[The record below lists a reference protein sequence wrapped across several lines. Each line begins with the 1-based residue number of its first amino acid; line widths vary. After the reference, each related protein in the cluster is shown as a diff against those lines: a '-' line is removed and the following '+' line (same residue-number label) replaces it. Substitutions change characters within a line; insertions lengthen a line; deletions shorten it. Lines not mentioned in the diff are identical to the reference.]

1 MHKIDD
7 NSMERYKKILSQSPD
22 SQAFAPL
29 AEGFRERG
37 SLQEAEKIV
46 KNGIQRHPKFA
57 GGLLVFAKIL
67 KDQKKYGEARQHL
80 EKVIQLDS
88 ANLLAYQILGDLCLL
103 QNEPKGALKY
113 YKMVLFFNPE
123 STKAQKV
130 IQKLESLTADEYDE
144 EVFSMAPLQTM
155 PTEKMSLV
163 PAGAPPQVPLQTPG
177 KWPQGL
183 QRMLSLVDAF
193 VVRNDLSKAQF
204 LLTETE
210 VEFGE
215 HPEIQHRRK
224 LLYNRQSSQLSR
236 EDDEVENLRPI
247 LTRETA
253 IRDRKL
259 ALLKSVLRV
268 IERSQI

>member
-7 NSMERYKKILSQSPD
+7 PSMERYKKILSQSPE

-29 AEGFRERG
+29 AEGYRERG
-37 SLQEAEKIV
+37 SLLEAEKIV
-46 KNGIQRHPKFA
+46 KNGVKRHPKFA
-57 GGLLVFAKIL
+57 GGILVLAKVL
-67 KDQKKYGEARQHL
+67 KDQKKYSEARPYL
-80 EKVIQLDS
+80 EEVIQLDS
-88 ANLLAYQILGDLCLL
+88 ANLLAYQILGELCLL

-113 YKMVLFFNPE
+113 FKMVLFFNPQ
-123 STKAQKV
+123 STKALKV

-144 EVFSMAPLQTM
+144 EVFAMAPLQSM
-155 PTEKMSLV
+155 PQEKKSLASIVSAAAV
-163 PAGAPPQVPLQTPG
+163 PAPEKG
-177 KWPQGL
+177 PQGL

-193 VVRNDLSKAQF
+193 VVRNDLTKAQF

-210 VEFGE
+210 VEFGD
-215 HPEIQHRRK
+215 HPEIHHRRK

-236 EDDEVENLRPI
+236 EGDEIESLRPI

-268 IERSQI
+268 IERGQI

>member
-7 NSMERYKKILSQSPD
+7 PSMERYKKILSQSPD

-29 AEGFRERG
+29 AEGYRERG
-37 SLQEAEKIV
+37 SLLEAEKIV
-46 KNGIQRHPKFA
+46 KNGIKRHPKFA
-57 GGLLVFAKIL
+57 GGLLVLAKVL
-67 KDQKKYGEARQHL
+67 KDQKKYSEARPYL
-80 EKVIQLDS
+80 EEVIQLDS
-88 ANLLAYQILGDLCLL
+88 TNLLAYQILGELCLL

-113 YKMVLFFNPE
+113 FKMVLFFNPQ
-123 STKAQKV
+123 STKALKV

-144 EVFSMAPLQTM
+144 EVFAMAPLQSM
-155 PTEKMSLV
+155 PQEKKPLAAVASAA
-163 PAGAPPQVPLQTPG
+163 PAPEKG
-177 KWPQGL
+177 PQGL

-193 VVRNDLSKAQF
+193 VVRNDLTKAQF

-210 VEFGE
+210 VEFGD
-215 HPEIQHRRK
+215 HPEIHHRRK

-236 EDDEVENLRPI
+236 EGDEIENLRPI

-268 IERSQI
+268 IELGQI

>member
-37 SLQEAEKIV
+37 NLQEAEKIV

-80 EKVIQLDS
+80 EKVIQIDS

-155 PTEKMSLV
+155 PAEKMSL
-163 PAGAPPQVPLQTPG
+163 APVAVGPQTPA

-210 VEFGE
+210 VEFGD

-236 EDDEVENLRPI
+236 EEDEVESLRPI

-259 ALLKSVLRV
+259 AVLKSVLRV